1 MTEIVV
7 NRCFGGF
14 GLSNAALKKLV
25 MVDSKCVERYSIQK
39 YYGIREDPEKEFR
52 RDFVKDL
59 GDGFLGHRF
68 YNGTVAKDGIIYDF
82 AGQRDDKDL
91 VAVVMELGKAAWGD
105 HAELKVVSVPD
116 DVEWQIEE
124 YDGREW
130 VSEKHRTW

>member
-25 MVDSKCVERYSIQK
+25 MVDSKSVERYSIQK
-39 YYGIREDPEKEFR
+39 YYGLREDPEREFKQ
-52 RDFVKDL
+52 DFSEDL
-59 GDGFLGHRF
+59 GDGFYGHK
-68 YNGTVAKDGIIYDF
+68 YNYGTVAKDRTIYSF
-82 AGQRDDKDL
+82 AGPRDDKDL
-91 VAVVMELGKAAWGD
+91 VAVVKSLGAAANGYC
-105 HAELKVVSVPD
+105 AELKAVTIPD